1 MSKRF
6 ALKETTVAVRGEE
19 LRVREITHAERLQW
33 VRTIQEDKFRAPGLL
48 VSFGTL
54 DPKFTEDEAGELPND
69 VVTALV
75 DKIMEI
81 SGLEK
86 GSKKEGGKEKQ
97 PDAGAAVPVQAGS
110 GDGTAA

>member
-6 ALKETTVAVRGEE
+6 ALKETTVTVRGEE

-33 VRTIQEDKFRAPGLL
+33 VRTIQEDKFRGPGLL
-48 VSFGTL
+48 VSFGAL
-54 DPKFTEDEAGELPND
+54 DPKFSEEEAGELPND

-81 SGLEK
+81 SGLAGKEEE
-86 GSKKEGGKEKQ
+86 GSKSKQ
-97 PDAGAAVPVQAGS
+97 SNAGAALPVQAGS
-110 GDGTAA
+110 GDRTAS